1 MDFTNIVGHEDIIK
15 HFKVSIETD
24 RVSHAY
30 LICGEEKSGRLT
42 LANIFAK
49 TLQCEK
55 GGIDPCNACK
65 SCIQAETMNHPD
77 IIYIDHEKGKQLSVK
92 TVREQIIDTVNIK
105 PYSSRYKIYIV
116 KNAQDMNQEA
126 QNALLKTIE
135 EPPQYVIIMLLATSA
150 NRFLPTVLSRCMVLN
165 LKPVRDEEVK
175 NYLKEHR
182 DIDEEKARLCA
193 SYAMGT
199 LGKAINIAS
208 NQDYQMLIQSVI
220 NLQINIFD
228 MPMDEVSETIQEAVN
243 YSVSINDYLDL
254 MMIWYRDI
262 LVLKVSGNPDRI
274 IFKDNYSDI
283 KKQSL
288 YLSFNELEDK
298 TKALENAKIRINANA
313 KMEDV
318 MRLLILTLKENK

>member
-55 GGIDPCNACK
+55 GGIDPCNTCK
-65 SCIQAETMNHPD
+65 SCIQAETNNHPD

-92 TVREQIIDTVNIK
+92 AVREQIIDTVHIK

-135 EPPQYVIIMLLATSA
+135 EPPEYVIIMLLATSA
-150 NRFLPTVLSRCMVLN
+150 ERFLPTVLSRCMVLN
-165 LKPVRDEEVK
+165 LKPVKDDEVK
-175 NYLKEHR
+175 EYLKEHM

-193 SYAMGT
+193 SYAMGN

-208 NQDYQMLIQSVI
+208 NKEYQMLIQSVI
-220 NLQINIFD
+220 NLMIDIFD
-228 MPMDEVSETIQEAVN
+228 MPMDEVSEAIQDAVN

-254 MMIWYRDI
+254 MNIWYRDI

-298 TKALENAKIRINANA
+298 TRALENAKIRINANA
-313 KMEDV
+313 RMEDV

>member
-1 MDFTNIVGHEDIIK
+1 MDFTSIVGHEDIIK

-55 GGIDPCNACK
+55 GGIDPCNTCK
-65 SCIQAETMNHPD
+65 SCIQAETDNHPD

-135 EPPQYVIIMLLATSA
+135 EPPEYVIIILLATSA
-150 NRFLPTVLSRCMVLN
+150 DRFLPTVLSRCMVLN

-175 NYLKEHR
+175 EYLKEHM
-182 DIDEEKARLCA
+182 DLDEEKARLCA
-193 SYAMGT
+193 SYAMGN
-199 LGKAINIAS
+199 LGKAINVAS
-208 NQDYQMLIQSVI
+208 NKDYRMLIQSVI
-220 NLQINIFD
+220 NLMINIFD
-228 MPMDEVSETIQEAVN
+228 MPMDEVSDAIQEAVN

-254 MMIWYRDI
+254 MNIWYRDI

-298 TKALENAKIRINANA
+298 TRALENAKIRINANA
-313 KMEDV
+313 RMEDV